1 MIGNPLPDPRAA
13 ALADIERKIA
23 DFFGTGGKAEPAAAF
38 KPEHRP
44 PRSDKI
50 DPDTIL
56 KRRRPSPSHSERI
69 ALRRATEAL

>member
-1 MIGNPLPDPRAA
+1 MNGNPLPDPRAA

-23 DFFGTGGKAEPAAAF
+23 AFFGAGGKPQAEPSAEIKA
-38 KPEHRP
+38 RP

-56 KRRRPSPSHSERI
+56 KRRRPSPTREERI
-69 ALRRATEAL
+69 ALRRITEAL